1 MKWDLGIVWMAIVDV
16 GCGSAQPEPT
26 RASTAPRMS
35 EPSGAAKKRSG
46 PPTACGEVAYAHD
59 CPADRDAKFE
69 CFVHALEDCQ
79 PATLRIRRTTIEGGK
94 VVHDFVVLRAA
105 DGSCLVEGRYDE
117 RGDRFGGRASVTT
130 SRCKGVK
137 PLGIP
142 GCTTLGMD
150 GC

>member
-1 MKWDLGIVWMAIVDV
+1 MRWVLGIAATVGV
-16 GCGSAQPEPT
+16 GCGSAQSEP
-26 RASTAPRMS
+26 APVSTNAPRI
-35 EPSGAAKKRSG
+35 ATTAKKRPG
-46 PPTACGEVAYAHD
+46 PPTACGELVYAHD
-59 CPADRDAKFE
+59 CPADRDTKFE
-69 CFVHALEDCQ
+69 CFIHALEDCQ
-79 PATLRIRRTTIEGGK
+79 PATLRIRSTTIQGGK
-94 VVHDFVVLRAA
+94 VVHDFAVLRAA

-117 RGDRFGGRASVTT
+117 RGDRFGGKATVTT